1 VDFMTPRELAAQWR
15 ADADVLDRH
24 GATQLAS
31 TCRAH
36 ADALDAALRSEADDV
51 LDLTTA
57 AQLSGYSPDRLRHKV
72 AAGEIPNA
80 GRKGAP
86 RVRRGDLPT
95 KRRKRMSGFD
105 PASAARDLLRIGT
118 HA

>member
-1 VDFMTPRELAAQWR
+1 MTPRELAAVWR
-15 ADADVLDRH
+15 ADAETHERY
-24 GATQLAS
+24 GATQLALV
-31 TCRAH
+31 CRMH
-36 ADALDAALRSEADDV
+36 ADALDVALAAEASDL

-57 AQLSGYSPDRLRHKV
+57 AQISGYSPDRLRHKV

-95 KRRKRMSGFD
+95 KRRKQSLGFD
-105 PASAARDLLRIGT
+105 PASAARDVLKVSA